1 MTQRFIIW
9 VNLDPETGDVT
20 SAAVMDNERLESFP
34 LPELH
39 RTPLFVPDRIALM
52 KLTDVNKSEKG
63 EILGR
68 KISEQVVIIYLTY
81 DEYHQLKEEC
91 K

>member
-1 MTQRFIIW
+1 MKQRFIIW

-20 SAAVMDNERLESFP
+20 SAAVMDNERLESFS

-39 RTPLFVPDRIALM
+39 RTPPFGPDRIALM

-68 KISEQVVIIYLTY
+68 KISETVVIIYLTY
-81 DEYHQLKEEC
+81 DEYYQLKEEC